1 VKLHLFFPQH
11 FCYCRRMKKVTTTL
25 CLTLAVLLGSMGVSW
40 GADFQKGL
48 TAAQQDDLATALNL
62 ISPHP
67 NIHPKKVIEIQ
78 LRSLQRNNEPIPDAG
93 IKQTWAFAHP
103 DNRLMT
109 GPIERFTLMMK
120 SRNYKNIL
128 QHRNHKIE
136 PVFKTNS
143 RSQFAVSIT
152 TLNDQKMTFKWELM
166 KVQIG
171 EYSGSWMTTSV
182 SPPLLSGN
190 AF

>member
-1 VKLHLFFPQH
+1 
-11 FCYCRRMKKVTTTL
+11 MKKVTTTL

-120 SRNYKNIL
+120 SRNYKTIL

>member
-1 VKLHLFFPQH
+1 
-11 FCYCRRMKKVTTTL
+11 
-25 CLTLAVLLGSMGVSW
+25 
-40 GADFQKGL
+40 
-48 TAAQQDDLATALNL
+48 
-62 ISPHP
+62 
-67 NIHPKKVIEIQ
+67 
-78 LRSLQRNNEPIPDAG
+78 
-93 IKQTWAFAHP
+93 
-103 DNRLMT
+103 MT
-109 GPIERFTLMMK
+109 GPIKRFTLMMK